1 MTPPDPDTDKQ
12 TSAEAAVDPA
22 PSAKRPDGEAA
33 DGSGG
38 AASKA
43 ASGSGSGSGSGS
55 ASDGSDRS
63 RSGTGFDTVLG
74 RVLVERG
81 FVTGEEL
88 EECVARVG
96 KGDDAPEALSDVLLR
111 ERLLTERQLKRLR
124 ADLETDRASRH
135 IPGYR
140 IVKKLGAGAMATVYL
155 AKQLSLDRPVAI
167 KLLPRRFSSD
177 TKFIERFYR
186 EGRAAAKFNDQNI
199 VGAYDVGQAGD
210 QHYFVMEYVDGE
222 TVHDRIVKA
231 GRLDETEAIGIVRQ
245 VASALV
251 HAHDQGF
258 IHRDIKPKNIMIA
271 SSGTVKLADLGL
283 ARAVSDREAAEAE
296 AGKAYGT
303 PYYISPEQI
312 RGRTDIG
319 PAADLYGLGATFYH
333 MVTGRVPFSGKTPN
347 EVMNRHL
354 KARLTPP
361 DHVNSKLSA
370 GTAQVIEMLLAKDP
384 ADRHRDAG
392 QLLEDLDAVA
402 RGDAPVH
409 ARGTANLASVAAS
422 IAQDVE
428 TRPTEVRQVSAAP
441 GGGGGT
447 TQALLIA
454 GLAGSVLI
462 NVVLLLVVLL
472 G

>member
-1 MTPPDPDTDKQ
+1 MTDPTPESDA
-12 TSAEAAVDPA
+12 SPEGA
-22 PSAKRPDGEAA
+22 PSASSPEGGSAAEAPASAA
-33 DGSGG
+33 DGD
-38 AASKA
+38 A
-43 ASGSGSGSGSGS
+43 
-55 ASDGSDRS
+55 SDRS

-81 FVTGEEL
+81 FITGDELQECVGRLAKAGEAPGGLSQLLIREEL
-88 EECVARVG
+88 V
-96 KGDDAPEALSDVLLR
+96 
-111 ERLLTERQLKRLR
+111 TERQLQRLR
-124 ADLETDRASRH
+124 SDLETDRASRH

-222 TVHDRIVKA
+222 TVHDRIAKA
-231 GRLDETEAIGIVRQ
+231 GRVPEAEAIGIVRQ

-258 IHRDIKPKNIMIA
+258 IHRDIKPKNIMIG
-271 SSGTVKLADLGL
+271 STGTVKLADLGL

-354 KARLTPP
+354 KSTLTPP
-361 DHVNSKLSA
+361 DHVNPKLSA
-370 GTAQVIEMLLAKDP
+370 ATAQIIEMLLAKDP
-384 ADRHRDAG
+384 ADRYRDAG
-392 QLLEDLDAVA
+392 QLLEDLDAAA
-402 RGDAPVH
+402 RGEALAH
-409 ARGTANLASVAAS
+409 ARGTTDLASVAAS
-422 IAQDVE
+422 IAQDAS
-428 TRPTEVRQVSAAP
+428 TQPTEIRQVASS
-441 GGGGGT
+441 GGSNTGHVM
-447 TQALLIA
+447 LIV
-454 GLAGSVLI
+454 GLAASVVVNL
-462 NVVLLLVVLL
+462 VLLLLL
-472 G
+472 LTR

>member
-1 MTPPDPDTDKQ
+1 MTDPTPKPDAEGTPADSAADAPA
-12 TSAEAAVDPA
+12 AEASPEADAPA
-22 PSAKRPDGEAA
+22 PTLDA
-33 DGSGG
+33 D
-38 AASKA
+38 A
-43 ASGSGSGSGSGS
+43 
-55 ASDGSDRS
+55 SDRS
-63 RSGTGFDTVLG
+63 RSGTGFDTILG

-81 FVTGEEL
+81 FITGDEL
-88 EECVARVG
+88 QECVGRLTSG
-96 KGDDAPEALSDVLLR
+96 SGAPGGLSDLLVK
-111 ERLLTERQLKRLR
+111 EDLLTERQLQRLR

-222 TVHDRIVKA
+222 TVHDRIAKA
-231 GRLDETEAIGIVRQ
+231 GRIPEAEAIGIVRQ

-251 HAHDQGF
+251 HAHAQGF
-258 IHRDIKPKNIMIA
+258 IHRDIKPKNIMIG
-271 SSGTVKLADLGL
+271 STGTVKLADLGL

-354 KARLTPP
+354 KSTLTPP
-361 DHVNSKLSA
+361 DHVNPKLSA
-370 GTAQVIEMLLAKDP
+370 GTAQIIEMLLAKDP
-384 ADRHRDAG
+384 AERYRDAG
-392 QLLEDLDAVA
+392 QLLDDLDAA
-402 RGDAPVH
+402 SRGDALVH

-422 IAQDVE
+422 IAKDASSQ
-428 TRPTEVRQVSAAP
+428 PTEVRQVSSS
-441 GGGGGT
+441 GSGSGGT

-462 NVVLLLVVLL
+462 NVILLLVVLL